1 MTEYYD
7 RLYYN
12 MGRLDNVHSP
22 HTTLLARPL
31 SRLNGKVVALFAVG
45 ALLWFTGINIS
56 RWGFS
61 KTGDPWVGLVEHCKH
76 AKPIAESEFA
86 ERQHKLAHALH
97 TLKAS
102 AYVAEPGASAQ
113 YFGNISGSSWSL
125 SERPLLLMVSPIIQ
139 AGEVVPKV
147 IVLTPSFEETRAK
160 LLSIPGANV
169 TYVSW
174 QEDEDPYAVGLHAL
188 SSSAAARIYVDGMV
202 RHFIVDGFQKAAPG
216 VNVTSAPLEIT
227 LLRERKSRAELALLR
242 CVNEVTLLAIRAVQR
257 QMYIGIRESQ
267 VKDLIDQALTV
278 AGVTDR
284 WALVL
289 FGENAAL
296 PHGSGTDRVLGQS
309 DLILIDTG
317 GSLYEYH
324 SDVTR
329 TFVLPNTQVPDE
341 YLGHWFAVHA
351 AQTAAFNA
359 AKEGVV
365 TSRVDEV
372 ARKVL
377 VEHGLGQYFT
387 HRLGHGIGLEDH
399 EAPYLRGGSDDIIK
413 AGHAF
418 SNEPGIYIQGKV
430 GIRLEDCFYINQDG
444 DAVYLTVGVGG
455 QALDP
460 LRP

>member
-1 MTEYYD
+1 
-7 RLYYN
+7 
-12 MGRLDNVHSP
+12 MGRPDNVPSNSP
-22 HTTLLARPL
+22 LLVGPL
-31 SRLNGKVVALFAVG
+31 SRLNGRVAVLLVAA
-45 ALLWFTGINIS
+45 ALLWFTEFIIS
-56 RWGFS
+56 RWGFGRV
-61 KTGDPWVGLVEHCKH
+61 GDPWVGLAEHCKH
-76 AKPIAESEFA
+76 TRPIPESEFI
-86 ERQHKLAHALH
+86 ERQYKLAHALH
-97 TLKAS
+97 ALKAS

-113 YFGNISGSSWSL
+113 FFGNISGSSWNL

-147 IVLTPSFEETRAK
+147 IVLTPSFEEARAK
-160 LLSIPGANV
+160 LLTIPGVNV

-174 QEDEDPYAVGLHAL
+174 EEDEDPYAVGFRAL
-188 SSSAAARIYVDGMV
+188 PGSAATRIYVDGMV
-202 RHFIVDGFQKAAPG
+202 RHFIVDGFQKIAPG
-216 VNVTSAPLEIT
+216 VRVTSAPLEIT
-227 LLRERKSRAELALLR
+227 SLRARKSQAELALLQ
-242 CVNEVTLLAIRAVQR
+242 CVNEVTVLAIRAVQK

-267 VKDLIDQALTV
+267 VRQLIDQALAV

-309 DLILIDTG
+309 DLVLIDTG
-317 GSLYEYH
+317 GSLHEYH

-329 TFVLPNTQVPDE
+329 TFILPDTRAPDE

-351 AQTAAFNA
+351 AQTAAFDA
-359 AKEGVV
+359 AKEGAV

-399 EAPYLRGGSDDIIK
+399 EAPYLRGGSDDIIE
-413 AGHAF
+413 AGNAF
-418 SNEPGIYIQGKV
+418 SNEPGVYIEGKV

-444 DAVYLTVGVGG
+444 DAVYLTAGVGG

-460 LRP
+460 LHP